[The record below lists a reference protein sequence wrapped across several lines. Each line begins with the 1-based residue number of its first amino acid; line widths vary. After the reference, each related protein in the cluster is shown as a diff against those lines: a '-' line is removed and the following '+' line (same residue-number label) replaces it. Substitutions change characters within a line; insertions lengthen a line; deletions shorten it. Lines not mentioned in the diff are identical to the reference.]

1 MKKYVAG
8 SFALIAAAVTLF
20 AETSP
25 AVAPGL
31 FFKPFQT
38 DRAAL
43 APDGKHLAYSERRGE
58 KICLVIVDIEAK
70 SSKIYP
76 IADDEVEMLSGRKEK
91 TPSRLTY
98 LGWATDRRL
107 VASLQDEVVFAI
119 DADGSHFKELVQ
131 SQDLRR
137 LTSFTRRRVRSGR
150 TQLGV
155 TTAESPSESAFFR
168 TSRGTSLQGSGMEDG
183 DSVAPASRLPSLD
196 SGNMSLGDVDSTEA
210 GRDFAA
216 NEDTSDLFSEGEAT
230 RLLIA
235 PHVLELPPDDPD
247 HIIVEARGRTGPTDD
262 GKLAEPN
269 ATTLPGND
277 SPIAAEVTTS
287 LFKVNIHTGRLT
299 KLTDEI
305 ATSRLLSDKQGRP
318 RLAVTHFGSER
329 TFKIMPEPGGRMTP
343 LEKLSPEMASQA
355 FNLTPENFLGTR
367 SFPLGFDYD
376 PNVLYYASN
385 VGRDTYGIFAL
396 DLKQGKRTDFSLEA
410 PRYDL
415 VDLNDPL
422 PEGVLVYDRH
432 RQKLAGVRYT
442 RITRETRWLDPELRQ
457 LQRALDGKYPN
468 AQLELLDW
476 DRART
481 RFLVSSSNQADPGG
495 FYLFEKA
502 SGKLVEYARRAPWLT
517 PDQMFETLPFEVR
530 NPAGETVS
538 GYFTLPKQQRLNPV
552 PLLVYCHD
560 GPWSRDWPDYNR
572 GVQALAAMG
581 FAVAQVNYRGS
592 AGFGQKHLNALREG
606 YDRAALDD
614 ILAVVKWLQADK
626 IANARAVAILG
637 NGYGGYLALRGLQLH
652 PDRFRCGVS
661 INAPSDLPAW
671 LANPPGGFSF
681 KRDVRRGFFNTP
693 PAALEAISPL
703 HNAEKITKPLLIVRS
718 ELDTT
723 VLPAQSLAL
732 ERALLRNPQPPRSYR
747 IEGEGHTRWLPGSQ
761 EKLFAEL
768 EAFFN
773 ETIYSYSVQLGET
786 IELKSDVP

>member
-8 SFALIAAAVTLF
+8 SFALITAAVTLL
-20 AETSP
+20 AQAPPP
-25 AVAPGL
+25 AALGP
-31 FFKPFQT
+31 FFKPYQT

-43 APDGKHLAYSERRGE
+43 APDGRHLAYSERRGE
-58 KICLVIVDIEAK
+58 KIWLVIVDVEAK
-70 SSKIYP
+70 SSKSYP

-98 LGWATDRRL
+98 LGWVTDRRL

-119 DADGSHFKELVQ
+119 NADGSHFKELVDGR
-131 SQDLRR
+131 DLLG
-137 LTSFTRRRVRSGR
+137 LTSFTRRMVRFIRPQNSITTPEYSSEASFYR
-150 TQLGV
+150 T
-155 TTAESPSESAFFR
+155 T
-168 TSRGTSLQGSGMEDG
+168 RGTRIAAGVSFSDG
-183 DSVAPASRLPSLD
+183 ALPPSPRSPLESVSIGDTTPA
-196 SGNMSLGDVDSTEA
+196 EA

-287 LFKVNIHTGRLT
+287 LFKVNVHTGKLT

-410 PRYDL
+410 PRHDL
-415 VDLNDPL
+415 VDLNNPL
-422 PEGVLVYDRH
+422 PEDVLVYDRH

-606 YDRAALDD
+606 YDRVALDD
-614 ILAVVKWLQADK
+614 ILAVVNWLQADK

-637 NGYGGYLALRGLQLH
+637 NGYGGYLALRALQLY

-681 KRDVRRGFFNTP
+681 KRDVRRSFFNTP
-693 PAALEAISPL
+693 QAELDAISPL
-703 HNAEKITKPLLIVRS
+703 RSPEKITKPLLIVRS

-723 VLPAQSLAL
+723 VLPSQSIAL
-732 ERALLRNPQPPRSYR
+732 ERALAKNPQPPRAYQMQ
-747 IEGEGHTRWLPGSQ
+747 GEGHTRWLPGSQ
-761 EKLFAEL
+761 EKLFTEL

-773 ETIYSYSVQLGET
+773 ETIYNYSVKLGET
-786 IELKSDVP
+786 IELK